1 MTSDE
6 SVAFGTPKRVGQDF
20 VRNAVQ
26 SIVEVLVAT
35 TSSDSSA
42 RVARVQRPAS
52 NGTRAADN

>member
-52 NGTRAADN
+52 N